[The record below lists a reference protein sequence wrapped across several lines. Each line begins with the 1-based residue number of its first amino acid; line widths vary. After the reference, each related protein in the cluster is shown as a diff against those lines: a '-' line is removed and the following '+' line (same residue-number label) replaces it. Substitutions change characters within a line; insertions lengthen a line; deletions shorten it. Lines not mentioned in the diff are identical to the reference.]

1 MSVYETYAEK
11 PTAFLAL
18 TGYTHKEF
26 AALLVHFATVYRAW
40 VSTHCW
46 SGKPRGPRR
55 YSDYRNCP
63 LPTLA
68 DKLFFILSYLKTNNL
83 QTVQGALF
91 GMSQPKA
98 NLWIHRLLPL
108 VEQALTVASEMP
120 ARQMSAVEFDTAASL
135 YFHDGVERAI
145 QRPRDPENQRKFY
158 SGKKKQHTV
167 KNNVFSNAECKIRFL
182 SRTVEGKKH
191 DKKLADESEYQLPA
205 GSRLLQDTGFQGF
218 TVSEV
223 RILQPQKKPR
233 GRTLSELAKHCNHWL
248 SSLRIRVEHT
258 IGGVK
263 RYRIVKDRIRN
274 WKKGIKDTV
283 FAICCGLHNFRLNFR
298 PWHYPPLQLHL
309 FVEF

>member
-1 MSVYETYAEK
+1 MSGYETYAEK

-46 SGKPRGPRR
+46 SGKLRGPRR

-120 ARQMSAVEFDTAASL
+120 ARQMSAVEFDTAASR

-145 QRPRDPENQRKFY
+145 QRPRDPENQRKF
-158 SGKKKQHTV
+158 
-167 KNNVFSNAECKIRFL
+167 
-182 SRTVEGKKH
+182 
-191 DKKLADESEYQLPA
+191 
-205 GSRLLQDTGFQGF
+205 
-218 TVSEV
+218 
-223 RILQPQKKPR
+223 
-233 GRTLSELAKHCNHWL
+233 
-248 SSLRIRVEHT
+248 
-258 IGGVK
+258 
-263 RYRIVKDRIRN
+263 
-274 WKKGIKDTV
+274 
-283 FAICCGLHNFRLNFR
+283 
-298 PWHYPPLQLHL
+298 
-309 FVEF
+309 